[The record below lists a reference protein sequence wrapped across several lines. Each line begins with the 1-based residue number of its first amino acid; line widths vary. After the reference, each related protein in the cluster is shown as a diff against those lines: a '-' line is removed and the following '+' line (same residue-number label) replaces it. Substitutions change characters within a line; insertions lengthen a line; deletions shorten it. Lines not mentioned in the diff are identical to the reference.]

1 MSALSPLVSQDQ
13 DSLRCPAD
21 VYRQLRDEGV
31 RYAPEI
37 DAYVVSRQDDVVRVL
52 RDGQTFSSRNTV
64 GRVVAADAPEDPH
77 ALTPLLLMSDDPVHA
92 RRRSIVNRA
101 FTPSKVAAWEPQVR
115 ELAREHVARL
125 RDLPEV
131 DFVRDLAAL
140 LPVRVI
146 SMVLGVPLEDV
157 AKFRAWSE
165 EITASVGHHV
175 GDPARRQQVQEEFAG
190 YIGSLL
196 DRWDGV
202 VGSSVLSQIAAAERA
217 GELTRHEGVRFTA
230 ELLVAGNI
238 TTTHHISSSIALLGY
253 TPGLFGKLRADPALI
268 QPFVEESLRL
278 ESPIQG
284 FYRLV
289 MADAEV
295 GGVPIPSGSRV
306 FVLYGSANQDDSAWT
321 DCPHLRLDRP
331 NAASHVAFG
340 KGAHAC
346 IGSAL
351 ARLEGRVVVELL
363 VELLDGFE
371 LTGPRSQV
379 PYQAS
384 FVNHG
389 PLSLPARLTFR
400 EPAAVGQEAPVVR
413 ENTAV
418 RDMTVVQEAS
428 VGQGAAE

>member
-1 MSALSPLVSQDQ
+1 MSALSPLARHDQ
-13 DSLRCPAD
+13 DSLRCPAGI
-21 VYRQLRDEGV
+21 YRQLRDEGV

-37 DAYVVSRQDDVVRVL
+37 DAYVVARHDDVIRVL
-52 RDGQTFSSRNTV
+52 RDGRTFSSRNTV
-64 GRVVAADAPEDPH
+64 GRVVSADAPADPR

-92 RRRSIVNRA
+92 ARRSIVNRA
-101 FTPSKVAAWEPQVR
+101 FTPSRVASWEPQVR
-115 ELAREHVARL
+115 QLAVEHVGRL
-125 RDLPEV
+125 RGLAEV
-131 DFVRDLAAL
+131 DLVRDLAAL

-157 AKFRAWSE
+157 AKFREWSE
-165 EITASVGHHV
+165 EITSSVGHHG
-175 GDPARRQQVQEEFAG
+175 GDPERRRQVQDEFTA
-190 YIGSLL
+190 YIGALL
-196 DRWDGV
+196 DRWDGAT
-202 VGSSVLSQIAAAERA
+202 GTSVLSQIAAAERA

-238 TTTHHISSSIALLGY
+238 TTTHHISSSVALLGY
-253 TPGLFGKLRADPALI
+253 SPGLFARLQADPALV
-268 QPFVEESLRL
+268 QPFIEESLRL

-284 FYRLV
+284 FYRLAT
-289 MADAEV
+289 ADAEV

-306 FVLYGSANQDDSAWT
+306 FVLYGSANTDEAVWT

-331 NAASHVAFG
+331 NAAAHVAFG

-351 ARLEGRVVVELL
+351 ARLEGRVVVEQLL
-363 VELLDGFE
+363 EQLAGLE

-400 EPAAVGQEAPVVR
+400 QPAA
-413 ENTAV
+413 TL
-418 RDMTVVQEAS
+418 
-428 VGQGAAE
+428 QGAAR

>member
-1 MSALSPLVSQDQ
+1 MSALSPLVRHDQ

-21 VYRQLRDEGV
+21 IYRQLRDEGV

-37 DAYVVSRQDDVVRVL
+37 DAYVVSGRGDVVRVL
-52 RDGQTFSSRNTV
+52 RDGHTFSSRNTV
-64 GRVVAADAPEDPH
+64 GRVVAADAPADPH
-77 ALTPLLLMSDDPVHA
+77 ALTPLLLMSDGPVHA
-92 RRRSIVNRA
+92 KRRSIVNRA
-101 FTPSKVAAWEPQVR
+101 FTPSKIAAWEPQVR
-115 ELAREHVARL
+115 QLAREQVERL
-125 RDLPEV
+125 RDLPDV

-146 SMVLGVPLEDV
+146 SMVLGVPLGDV
-157 AKFRAWSE
+157 ARFREWSE
-165 EITASVGHHV
+165 EITSSVGHHG
-175 GDPARRQQVQEEFAG
+175 GDPERRQQVQDQFSA

-202 VGSSVLSQIAAAERA
+202 VGTSVLSQIAAAERA

-238 TTTHHISSSIALLGY
+238 TTTHHISSSIALLGH
-253 TPGLFGKLRADPALI
+253 TPGLFEKLRAEPPLI

-284 FYRLV
+284 FYRLA

-295 GGVPIPSGSRV
+295 GGVAIPGGSRV
-306 FVLYGSANQDDSAWT
+306 FVLYGSANQDDSAGA

-331 NAASHVAFG
+331 DAASHVAFG

-363 VELLDGFE
+363 VELLASVE

-400 EPAAVGQEAPVVR
+400 QPAAVKR
-413 ENTAV
+413 EDAAFLCPTQAI
-418 RDMTVVQEAS
+418 TVTFGEDLGTS
-428 VGQGAAE
+428 

>member
-1 MSALSPLVSQDQ
+1 MSAMSPLVSHDQ
-13 DSLRCPAD
+13 DALRCPAD
-21 VYRQLRDEGV
+21 IYRQLRHEGV

-37 DAYVVSRQDDVVRVL
+37 DAYVVAQHDDVIRVL
-52 RDGQTFSSRNTV
+52 RDGKTFSSRNTV
-64 GRVVAADAPEDPH
+64 GRVVAADAPADPR

-101 FTPSKVAAWEPQVR
+101 FTPSKVAAWEPQVTQ
-115 ELAREHVARL
+115 LAREHVERL
-125 RDLPEV
+125 RDLGDV

-165 EITASVGHHV
+165 EITSSVGHHG
-175 GDPARRQQVQEEFAG
+175 GDEARRQQVQDEFTA
-190 YIGSLL
+190 YIGQLL

-202 VGSSVLSQIAAAERA
+202 VGSSVLSQIAAAEKA

-238 TTTHHISSSIALLGY
+238 TTTHHISSSIALLGHA
-253 TPGLFGKLRADPALI
+253 PGIFAKLQADPALI
-268 QPFVEESLRL
+268 QTFIEEALRL

-284 FYRLV
+284 FYRLAL
-289 MADAEV
+289 ADAEV
-295 GGVPIPSGSRV
+295 GGTAIPEGSRV
-306 FVLYGSANQDDSAWT
+306 FVLYGSANQDEEAWA
-321 DCPHLRLDRP
+321 DCPHPKLDRP
-331 NAASHVAFG
+331 NAAAHVAFG

-351 ARLEGRVVVELL
+351 ARLEGRVVIEQL
-363 VELLDGFE
+363 VAQLDSFE
-371 LTGPRSQV
+371 LVKPQSQV

-384 FVNHG
+384 FINHG
-389 PLSLPARLTFR
+389 PLSLPARLAFR
-400 EPAAVGQEAPVVR
+400 EGDSQ
-413 ENTAV
+413 
-418 RDMTVVQEAS
+418 
-428 VGQGAAE
+428 

>member
-1 MSALSPLVSQDQ
+1 MSALSPLASHDQ
-13 DSLRCPAD
+13 DSLRCPAGI
-21 VYRQLRDEGV
+21 YRQLREEGV
-31 RYAPEI
+31 HYAAEI
-37 DAYVVSRQDDVVRVL
+37 DAYVVSRHDDVVRVL

-64 GRVVAADAPEDPH
+64 GRIVAADAPADPH

-92 RRRSIVNRA
+92 TRRSIVNRA

-115 ELAREHVARL
+115 QLAWEHVERL
-125 RDLPEV
+125 RALPDV

-146 SMVLGVPLEDV
+146 SMVLGVPLADV
-157 AKFRAWSE
+157 AKFREWSE
-165 EITASVGHHV
+165 EITSSVGHHG
-175 GDPARRQQVQEEFAG
+175 GDPVRRQQVQDEFTA
-190 YIGSLL
+190 YIGTLL

-202 VGSSVLSQIAAAERA
+202 VGTSVLSQIAAAERA

-253 TPGLFGKLRADPALI
+253 HPGLFARLQDDPALVQSFI
-268 QPFVEESLRL
+268 EESLRL
-278 ESPIQG
+278 EAPIQG
-284 FYRLV
+284 FYRLA

-306 FVLYGSANQDDSAWT
+306 FVLYGSANTDEAAWA

-331 NAASHVAFG
+331 NAAAHVAFG

-351 ARLEGRVVVELL
+351 ARLEGRVVVEQL
-363 VELLDGFE
+363 VAQLAGLE
-371 LTGPRSQV
+371 LTGPQSQV
-379 PYQAS
+379 PYQVS

-400 EPAAVGQEAPVVR
+400 QPAATGPAATGPAATGPADV
-413 ENTAV
+413 
-418 RDMTVVQEAS
+418 VVQGVAR
-428 VGQGAAE
+428 

>member
-1 MSALSPLVSQDQ
+1 MSARSPLVSHDQ
-13 DSLRCPAD
+13 DALRCPAD
-21 VYRQLRDEGV
+21 IYRQLRADGV

-37 DAYVVSRQDDVVRVL
+37 DAYVVSQHDDVIRVL
-52 RDGQTFSSRNTV
+52 RDGKTFSSRNTV
-64 GRVVAADAPEDPH
+64 GRVVAADAPADPH

-101 FTPSKVAAWEPQVR
+101 FTPSRVAAWEPEVR
-115 ELAREHVARL
+115 QLAREHVERL
-125 RDLPEV
+125 RDLSDV

-165 EITASVGHHV
+165 EITSSVGHHG
-175 GDPARRQQVQEEFAG
+175 GDEARRQQVQAEFTA
-190 YIGSLL
+190 YIGALL

-202 VGSSVLSQIAAAERA
+202 VGSSVLSQIAAAEKA

-238 TTTHHISSSIALLGY
+238 TTTHHISSSIALLGHA
-253 TPGLFGKLRADPALI
+253 TGIFAQLQADPALI
-268 QPFVEESLRL
+268 QPFIEESLRL

-284 FYRLV
+284 FYRLAL
-289 MADAEV
+289 ADAEV
-295 GGVPIPSGSRV
+295 GGTAIPEGARV
-306 FVLYGSANQDDSAWT
+306 FVLYGSANQDDAAWA

-331 NAASHVAFG
+331 NAAAHVAFG

-351 ARLEGRVVVELL
+351 ARLEGRVVIEQL
-363 VELLDGFE
+363 VEQLHRFE
-371 LTGPRSQV
+371 LVKPQSQV

-384 FVNHG
+384 FINHG

-400 EPAAVGQEAPVVR
+400 GGDSQ
-413 ENTAV
+413 
-418 RDMTVVQEAS
+418 
-428 VGQGAAE
+428 

>member
-1 MSALSPLVSQDQ
+1 MSALSPLVSHDQ
-13 DSLRCPAD
+13 DSLRCPAGI
-21 VYRQLRDEGV
+21 YRQLRDEGV

-37 DAYVVSRQDDVVRVL
+37 DAYVVARHDDVVRVL
-52 RDGQTFSSRNTV
+52 RDGRTFSSRNTV
-64 GRVVAADAPEDPH
+64 GRVVAADAPADPH

-101 FTPSKVAAWEPQVR
+101 FTPSKVAAWEPLVR
-115 ELAREHVARL
+115 QLARQHVERL
-125 RDLPEV
+125 RGLPEV

-157 AKFRAWSE
+157 AKFREWSE
-165 EITASVGHHV
+165 EITSSVGHHG
-175 GDPARRQQVQEEFAG
+175 GDPERRQQVQEQFSA

-202 VGSSVLSQIAAAERA
+202 VGTSVLSQIAAAERA
-217 GELTRHEGVRFTA
+217 GELSRHEGVRFTA

-238 TTTHHISSSIALLGY
+238 TTTHHISSSIALLAR
-253 TPGLFGKLRADPALI
+253 TPGIFWRLRDDPALI

-278 ESPIQG
+278 EPPIQG
-284 FYRLV
+284 FYRLA

-295 GGVPIPSGSRV
+295 GGVAIPSGSRL
-306 FVLYGSANQDDSAWT
+306 FVLYGSANQDDSAWA

-331 NAASHVAFG
+331 NGAAHVAFG

-351 ARLEGRVVVELL
+351 ARLEGRVVVEQL
-363 VELLDGFE
+363 VELLAGFE
-371 LTGPRSQV
+371 LTVPPSQV

-400 EPAAVGQEAPVVR
+400 QPAAVTQEAAVVRETPVVR
-413 ENTAV
+413 E
-418 RDMTVVQEAS
+418 DTVFDGVAR
-428 VGQGAAE
+428 

>member
-1 MSALSPLVSQDQ
+1 MSALSPLVSHDQ
-13 DSLRCPAD
+13 ESLRCPAD
-21 VYRQLRDEGV
+21 IYRQLRDEGV

-37 DAYVVSRQDDVVRVL
+37 DAYVVSRHDDVVRVL
-52 RDGQTFSSRNTV
+52 RDGHTFSSRNTV
-64 GRVVAADAPEDPH
+64 GRVVAADAPADPH

-92 RRRSIVNRA
+92 KRRSIVNRA

-115 ELAREHVARL
+115 QLAREHVERL

-146 SMVLGVPLEDV
+146 SLVLGVPLEDV
-157 AKFRAWSE
+157 AKFREWSE
-165 EITASVGHHV
+165 EITSSVGHHG
-175 GDPARRQQVQEEFAG
+175 GDPERRQQVQEQFSG

-202 VGSSVLSQIAAAERA
+202 VGTSVLSQIAAAERA

-253 TPGLFGKLRADPALI
+253 TPGLFEKLRADPALV

-278 ESPIQG
+278 EPPIQG

-306 FVLYGSANQDDSAWT
+306 FVLYGSANQDESAWA

-331 NAASHVAFG
+331 NTASHVAFG

-363 VELLDGFE
+363 VELLASVE

-400 EPAAVGQEAPVVR
+400 KPA
-413 ENTAV
+413 
-418 RDMTVVQEAS
+418 TVVQEDTA
-428 VGQGAAE
+428 VRNAAVVHEDTVVQGVSK

>member
-1 MSALSPLVSQDQ
+1 MSALSPLASHDQ

-21 VYRQLRDEGV
+21 IYRQLRDEGV
-31 RYAPEI
+31 HYAAEI
-37 DAYVVSRQDDVVRVL
+37 DAYVVSRQEDVVRVL
-52 RDGQTFSSRNTV
+52 RDGNTFSSRNTV
-64 GRVVAADAPEDPH
+64 GRVVAADAPADPH

-92 RRRSIVNRA
+92 TRRSIVNRA

-115 ELAREHVARL
+115 QLAAEHVARL
-125 RDLPEV
+125 RELAEV

-146 SMVLGVPLEDV
+146 SMVLGVPLADV
-157 AKFRAWSE
+157 AKFREWSE
-165 EITASVGHHV
+165 EITSSVGHHG
-175 GDPARRQQVQEEFAG
+175 GDPERRQQVQEQFTA
-190 YIGSLL
+190 YIGTLL
-196 DRWDGV
+196 DQWDGV
-202 VGSSVLSQIAAAERA
+202 VGSSVLSQIAAAEQA
-217 GELTRHEGVRFTA
+217 GELTRHEGIRFTA

-253 TPGLFGKLRADPALI
+253 TPGIFDKLQAEPALI
-268 QPFVEESLRL
+268 QPFIEESLRL

-284 FYRLV
+284 FYRLA

-295 GGVPIPSGSRV
+295 GGTAIPAGSRV
-306 FVLYGSANQDDSAWT
+306 FVLYGSANTDESAWT

-331 NAASHVAFG
+331 NAAAHVAFG

-351 ARLEGRVVVELL
+351 ARLEGRVVVEQLL
-363 VELLDGFE
+363 AQLVGFE
-371 LTGPRSQV
+371 LTGPQAQV

-389 PLSLPARLTFR
+389 PLSLPARLHFR
-400 EPAAVGQEAPVVR
+400 EGDQ
-413 ENTAV
+413 
-418 RDMTVVQEAS
+418 
-428 VGQGAAE
+428 

>member
-1 MSALSPLVSQDQ
+1 MSALSPLVGHDQ
-13 DSLRCPAD
+13 DSLRCPGGI
-21 VYRQLRDEGV
+21 YRQLRDEGV

-37 DAYVVSRQDDVVRVL
+37 DAYVVSRHDDVVRVL

-64 GRVVAADAPEDPH
+64 GRVVPADAPADPH
-77 ALTPLLLMSDDPVHA
+77 ALSPLLLMSDDPVHA
-92 RRRSIVNRA
+92 ARRSIVNRA

-115 ELAREHVARL
+115 QLAREHVERL

-146 SMVLGVPLEDV
+146 SMVLGVPLADV
-157 AKFRAWSE
+157 AKFREWSE
-165 EITASVGHHV
+165 EITSSVGHHG
-175 GDPARRQQVQEEFAG
+175 GDPERRRQVQDQFSA
-190 YIGSLL
+190 YIGTLL

-202 VGSSVLSQIAAAERA
+202 VGSSVLSQIAAGERA

-238 TTTHHISSSIALLGY
+238 TTTHHISSSVALLGY
-253 TPGLFGKLRADPALI
+253 TPGIFDKLRADPALI
-268 QPFVEESLRL
+268 QPFIEESLRL

-284 FYRLV
+284 FYRLAT
-289 MADAEV
+289 ADAEV

-306 FVLYGSANQDDSAWT
+306 FVLYGSANQDDSVRE

-331 NAASHVAFG
+331 NPAAHVAFG

-351 ARLEGRVVVELL
+351 ARLESRVVVEQL
-363 VELLDGFE
+363 VELLVGFE
-371 LTGPRSQV
+371 LTGPQSRV

-389 PLSLPARLTFR
+389 PLSLPARLHFR
-400 EPAAVGQEAPVVR
+400 E
-413 ENTAV
+413 
-418 RDMTVVQEAS
+418 
-428 VGQGAAE
+428 GADQ

>member
-1 MSALSPLVSQDQ
+1 MSALSPLVSHDQ

-21 VYRQLRDEGV
+21 IYRQLRDEGV

-37 DAYVVSRQDDVVRVL
+37 DAYVVSRHDDVVRVL
-52 RDGQTFSSRNTV
+52 RDGHTFSSRNTV
-64 GRVVAADAPEDPH
+64 GRVVAADAPADPH

-92 RRRSIVNRA
+92 KRRSIVNRA
-101 FTPSKVAAWEPQVR
+101 FTPSKVAAWEPLVR
-115 ELAREHVARL
+115 QLAREHVERL

-146 SMVLGVPLEDV
+146 SLVLGVPLEDV
-157 AKFRAWSE
+157 GKFREWSE
-165 EITASVGHHV
+165 EITSSVGHHG
-175 GDPARRQQVQEEFAG
+175 GDPERRQQVQEQFSG

-202 VGSSVLSQIAAAERA
+202 VGTSVLSQIAAAERA

-253 TPGLFGKLRADPALI
+253 THGLFEKLQADPALI

-289 MADAEV
+289 MADTDV
-295 GGVPIPSGSRV
+295 GGVPISSGSRV
-306 FVLYGSANQDDSAWT
+306 FVLYGSANQDESAWA

-331 NAASHVAFG
+331 NTASHVAFG

-363 VELLDGFE
+363 VELLASVE

-400 EPAAVGQEAPVVR
+400 KPAAGTQEATVVH
-413 ENTAV
+413 E
-418 RDMTVVQEAS
+418 DTVVQGVS
-428 VGQGAAE
+428 K

>member
-1 MSALSPLVSQDQ
+1 MSALSPLVSHDQ

-21 VYRQLRDEGV
+21 IYRQLRDEGV

-37 DAYVVSRQDDVVRVL
+37 DAYVVSRHDDVVRVL
-52 RDGQTFSSRNTV
+52 RDGHTFSSRNTV
-64 GRVVAADAPEDPH
+64 GRVVAADAPADPH

-92 RRRSIVNRA
+92 KRRSIVNRA

-115 ELAREHVARL
+115 QLAREHVERL

-146 SMVLGVPLEDV
+146 SLVLGVPLEDV
-157 AKFRAWSE
+157 AKFREWSE
-165 EITASVGHHV
+165 EITSSVGHHG
-175 GDPARRQQVQEEFAG
+175 GDPERRQQVQEQFSG

-202 VGSSVLSQIAAAERA
+202 VGTSVLSQIAAAERA

-253 TPGLFGKLRADPALI
+253 TPGLFEKLQADPALV

-289 MADAEV
+289 MADTEA

-306 FVLYGSANQDDSAWT
+306 FVLYGAANQDETAWA

-331 NAASHVAFG
+331 NTASHVAFG

-363 VELLDGFE
+363 VELLSSVE

-389 PLSLPARLTFR
+389 PLSLPARLHFR
-400 EPAAVGQEAPVVR
+400 EGAGQ
-413 ENTAV
+413 
-418 RDMTVVQEAS
+418 
-428 VGQGAAE
+428 

>member
-1 MSALSPLVSQDQ
+1 MSALSPLVSHDQ

-21 VYRQLRDEGV
+21 IYRQLRGQGV

-37 DAYVVSRQDDVVRVL
+37 GAYVVSRHDDVVRVL

-64 GRVVAADAPEDPH
+64 GRVVAADAPADPH

-92 RRRSIVNRA
+92 KRRSIVNRA

-115 ELAREHVARL
+115 QLAREHVERL

-146 SMVLGVPLEDV
+146 SLVLGVPLEDV

-165 EITASVGHHV
+165 EITSSVGHHG
-175 GDPARRQQVQEEFAG
+175 GDPERRQQVQEQFSG

-202 VGSSVLSQIAAAERA
+202 VGTSVLSQIAAAERA

-253 TPGLFGKLRADPALI
+253 TPGLFEKLQADPALI

-289 MADAEV
+289 MADTEV

-306 FVLYGSANQDDSAWT
+306 FVLYGSANQDESAWA

-331 NAASHVAFG
+331 NTASHVAFG

-363 VELLDGFE
+363 VELLASVE

-400 EPAAVGQEAPVVR
+400 KPAAVGQGAA
-413 ENTAV
+413 AV
-418 RDMTVVQEAS
+418 RDIAVVQEDTVVQGVS
-428 VGQGAAE
+428 K

>member
-1 MSALSPLVSQDQ
+1 MSALSPLVSHDQ
-13 DSLRCPAD
+13 DALRCPAD
-21 VYRQLRDEGV
+21 VYRQLRDDGV

-37 DAYVVSRQDDVVRVL
+37 DAYVVARHDDVIRVL
-52 RDGQTFSSRNTV
+52 RDGRTFSSANTV
-64 GRVVAADAPEDPH
+64 GRVVAADAPADPH

-101 FTPSKVAAWEPQVR
+101 FTPSKVAAWEPEVR
-115 ELAREHVARL
+115 QLAREHVERL
-125 RDLPEV
+125 RDLTDV

-157 AKFRAWSE
+157 AKFREWSE
-165 EITASVGHHV
+165 EITASVGHHG
-175 GDPARRQQVQEEFAG
+175 GDEARRRQVQEEFTG
-190 YIGSLL
+190 YIGELL

-202 VGSSVLSQIAAAERA
+202 VDSSVLSQIAAAEKN

-238 TTTHHISSSIALLGY
+238 TTTHHISSSIALLGH
-253 TPGLFGKLRADPALI
+253 TKGIFEQLRKDPAKI
-268 QPFVEESLRL
+268 QPFIEESLRL

-284 FYRLV
+284 FYRLA

-295 GGVPIPSGSRV
+295 GGVTIPEGARV
-306 FVLYGSANQDDSAWT
+306 FVLYGSANQDEQAWT

-331 NAASHVAFG
+331 NAAAHVAFG
-340 KGAHAC
+340 KGGHAC

-351 ARLEGRVVVELL
+351 ARLEGRVVIEQL
-363 VELLDGFE
+363 VDQLQGFE
-371 LTGPRSQV
+371 LRGPWSQV

-400 EPAAVGQEAPVVR
+400 EGDSQ
-413 ENTAV
+413 
-418 RDMTVVQEAS
+418 
-428 VGQGAAE
+428 

>member
-1 MSALSPLVSQDQ
+1 MSALSPLVSHDQ
-13 DSLRCPAD
+13 DSLRCPAGI
-21 VYRQLRDEGV
+21 YRQLRDEGV

-37 DAYVVSRQDDVVRVL
+37 DAYVVARHDDVVRVL
-52 RDGQTFSSRNTV
+52 RDGRTFSSRNTV
-64 GRVVAADAPEDPH
+64 GRVVAADAPADPH

-101 FTPSKVAAWEPQVR
+101 FTPSKVAAWEPLVR
-115 ELAREHVARL
+115 QLAREHVERL
-125 RDLPEV
+125 RGLPEV

-146 SMVLGVPLEDV
+146 SMVLGVPLDDV
-157 AKFRAWSE
+157 AKFREWSE
-165 EITASVGHHV
+165 EITASVGHHG
-175 GDPARRQQVQEEFAG
+175 GDPERRQQVQEQFSA

-202 VGSSVLSQIAAAERA
+202 VGTSVLSQIAAAERA
-217 GELTRHEGVRFTA
+217 GELSRHEGVRFTA

-238 TTTHHISSSIALLGY
+238 TTTHHISSSIALLAR
-253 TPGLFGKLRADPALI
+253 TPGIFGKLRDDPALI

-278 ESPIQG
+278 EPPIQG
-284 FYRLV
+284 FYRLA

-295 GGVPIPSGSRV
+295 GGVAIPSGSRL
-306 FVLYGSANQDDSAWT
+306 FVLYGSANQDDSAWA

-331 NAASHVAFG
+331 NGAAHVAFG

-351 ARLEGRVVVELL
+351 ARLEGRVVVEQL
-363 VELLDGFE
+363 VELLAGFE
-371 LTGPRSQV
+371 LTVPPSQV

-400 EPAAVGQEAPVVR
+400 QPAAVTQEAAVVRETPVVR
-413 ENTAV
+413 E
-418 RDMTVVQEAS
+418 DTVFDGVAR
-428 VGQGAAE
+428 

>member
-1 MSALSPLVSQDQ
+1 MSALSPLVSHDQ
-13 DSLRCPAD
+13 ESLRCPAD
-21 VYRQLRDEGV
+21 IYRQLRDEGV

-37 DAYVVSRQDDVVRVL
+37 DAYVVSRHDDVVRVL
-52 RDGQTFSSRNTV
+52 RDGHTFSSRNTV
-64 GRVVAADAPEDPH
+64 GRVVAADAPADPH

-92 RRRSIVNRA
+92 KRRSIVNRA

-115 ELAREHVARL
+115 QLAREHVERL

-146 SMVLGVPLEDV
+146 SLVLGVPLEDV
-157 AKFRAWSE
+157 AKFREWSE
-165 EITASVGHHV
+165 EITSSVGHHG
-175 GDPARRQQVQEEFAG
+175 GDPERRQQVQEQFSG

-202 VGSSVLSQIAAAERA
+202 VGTSVLSQIAAAERA

-253 TPGLFGKLRADPALI
+253 TPGLFEKLRADPALV

-278 ESPIQG
+278 EPPIQG

-306 FVLYGSANQDDSAWT
+306 FVLYGSANQDDSAWA
-321 DCPHLRLDRP
+321 DCQHLRLDRP
-331 NAASHVAFG
+331 NTASHVAFG

-363 VELLDGFE
+363 VELLASVE

-400 EPAAVGQEAPVVR
+400 KPA
-413 ENTAV
+413 
-418 RDMTVVQEAS
+418 TVVQEDTA
-428 VGQGAAE
+428 VRNAAVVHEDTVVQGVSK

>member
-1 MSALSPLVSQDQ
+1 MSALSPLVSHDQ

-21 VYRQLRDEGV
+21 IYRRLRDEGV

-37 DAYVVSRQDDVVRVL
+37 DAYVVSRQDDVVSVL
-52 RDGQTFSSRNTV
+52 RDGNTFSSRNTV
-64 GRVVAADAPEDPH
+64 GRVVAADAPADPH

-92 RRRSIVNRA
+92 SRRSIVNRA

-115 ELAREHVARL
+115 QLAREHVARL
-125 RDLPEV
+125 RDLGEV

-146 SMVLGVPLEDV
+146 SLVLGVPLADV

-165 EITASVGHHV
+165 EITSSVGHHG
-175 GDPARRQQVQEEFAG
+175 GDPARRQQVQEEFTA
-190 YIGSLL
+190 YIGTLL

-202 VGSSVLSQIAAAERA
+202 VDSSVLSQIAAAERA
-217 GELTRHEGVRFTA
+217 GELSRHEGIRFTA

-253 TPGLFGKLRADPALI
+253 TPGIFEKLQAEPALI
-268 QPFVEESLRL
+268 QSFVEESLRL

-284 FYRLV
+284 FYRLAT
-289 MADAEV
+289 ADAEV

-306 FVLYGSANQDDSAWT
+306 FVLYGSANTDDSAWA

-331 NAASHVAFG
+331 NAAAHVAFG

-351 ARLEGRVVVELL
+351 ARLEGRVVVEQL
-363 VELLDGFE
+363 VEQLSGFE
-371 LTGPRSQV
+371 LTGPPSEV

-389 PLSLPARLTFR
+389 PLSLPARLYFR
-400 EPAAVGQEAPVVR
+400 EGDQ
-413 ENTAV
+413 
-418 RDMTVVQEAS
+418 
-428 VGQGAAE
+428 

>member
-1 MSALSPLVSQDQ
+1 MSALSPLVSHDQ

-21 VYRQLRDEGV
+21 IYRQLRDEGV

-37 DAYVVSRQDDVVRVL
+37 DAYVVSRHDDVVRVL
-52 RDGQTFSSRNTV
+52 RDGHTFSSRNTV
-64 GRVVAADAPEDPH
+64 GRVVAADAPADPH

-92 RRRSIVNRA
+92 KRRSIVNRA
-101 FTPSKVAAWEPQVR
+101 FTPSKVAAWEPLVR
-115 ELAREHVARL
+115 QLAREHVERL

-146 SMVLGVPLEDV
+146 SLVLGVPLEDV
-157 AKFRAWSE
+157 AKFREWSE
-165 EITASVGHHV
+165 EITSSVGHHG
-175 GDPARRQQVQEEFAG
+175 GDPERRQQVQEQFSG

-202 VGSSVLSQIAAAERA
+202 VGTSVLSQIAAAERA

-253 TPGLFGKLRADPALI
+253 TQGLFEKLQADPALI

-289 MADAEV
+289 MADTEV
-295 GGVPIPSGSRV
+295 GGVPISSGSRV
-306 FVLYGSANQDDSAWT
+306 FVLYGSANQDESAWA

-331 NAASHVAFG
+331 NTASHVAFG

-363 VELLDGFE
+363 VELLASVE
-371 LTGPRSQV
+371 LTGPRPQV

-400 EPAAVGQEAPVVR
+400 KPAAGTQEATVVH
-413 ENTAV
+413 E
-418 RDMTVVQEAS
+418 DTVVQGVS
-428 VGQGAAE
+428 K

>member
-1 MSALSPLVSQDQ
+1 MSALSPLVSHDQ
-13 DSLRCPAD
+13 DFLRCPAD
-21 VYRQLRDEGV
+21 IYRQLRDEGV
-31 RYAPEI
+31 RYAAEI
-37 DAYVVSRQDDVVRVL
+37 DAYVVSRHDDVVRVL
-52 RDGQTFSSRNTV
+52 RDGSTFSSRNTV
-64 GRVVAADAPEDPH
+64 GRVVAADAPADPH

-92 RRRSIVNRA
+92 TRRSIVNRA

-115 ELAREHVARL
+115 QLAREHIARL

-157 AKFRAWSE
+157 AKFREWSE
-165 EITASVGHHV
+165 EITASVGHHG
-175 GDPARRQQVQEEFAG
+175 GDPGRRQQVQAQFSG
-190 YIGSLL
+190 YIGALL

-202 VGSSVLSQIAAAERA
+202 ARSSVLSQIAAAEKA
-217 GELTRHEGVRFTA
+217 GELTRHEGIRFTA

-253 TPGLFGKLRADPALI
+253 TPGIFEKLQADPALI
-268 QPFVEESLRL
+268 QPFIEESLRL

-284 FYRLV
+284 FYRLAT
-289 MADAEV
+289 ADAEV
-295 GGVPIPSGSRV
+295 GGVTVPSGSRV
-306 FVLYGSANQDDSAWT
+306 FVLYGSANQDESAWA
-321 DCPHLRLDRP
+321 DCPHMRLDRP
-331 NAASHVAFG
+331 NASAHVAFG

-351 ARLEGRVVVELL
+351 ARLEGRVVVEQLAEQL
-363 VELLDGFE
+363 AGFE
-371 LTGPRSQV
+371 LTGPQPRV

-389 PLSLPARLTFR
+389 PLSLPARLHYR
-400 EPAAVGQEAPVVR
+400 EGDQ
-413 ENTAV
+413 
-418 RDMTVVQEAS
+418 
-428 VGQGAAE
+428 